1 MATVEQVKVD
11 VIEAFK
17 EVHGIDV
24 VNAWPIG
31 PRAWQGVDEYGQVY
45 TLRW

>member
-1 MATVEQVKVD
+1 MAAIEQVRKE
-11 VIEAFK
+11 VIEVFR

-24 VNAWPIG
+24 INAWPIG
-31 PRAWQGVDEYGQVY
+31 LTAWQAEGTDGQVY

>member
-11 VIEAFK
+11 IIGLFWTEYGIEVI
-17 EVHGIDV
+17 
-24 VNAWPIG
+24 NAWPIG